1 LNLFKSDNRRASLI
15 AVYVVCEGL
24 RTRNNMQ
31 QIAGKAR
38 EKQIFGKSLANIC
51 SWV

>member
-1 LNLFKSDNRRASLI
+1 LNHLKSNNRRASLI

-31 QIAGKAR
+31 LIARNAR
-38 EKQIFGKSLANIC
+38 EKQIFGKSLANI
-51 SWV
+51 S